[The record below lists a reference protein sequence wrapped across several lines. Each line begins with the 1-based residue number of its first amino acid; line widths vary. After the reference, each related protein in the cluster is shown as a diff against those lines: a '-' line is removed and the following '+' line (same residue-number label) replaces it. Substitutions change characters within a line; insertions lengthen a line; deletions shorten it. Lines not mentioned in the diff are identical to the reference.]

1 MTQRDLP
8 SEPLSNAQ
16 HEAFAREIASGRNA
30 TQAYLNVYGTKNCP
44 SGSDRPSG
52 PDRRAAATGGSRLLR
67 RKPIADR
74 IKAIQEA
81 GAAGVALE
89 LREIHAFLARVVR
102 TPAGHVTPSSD
113 LCTRVKHTRDGHID
127 VSMPDKLA
135 AIRLDAKLQGFF
147 DPNHPARKPN
157 PPEPTEPGGP
167 PVLTEERRAV
177 LMAKRRKFVLAQ
189 IKADEEA
196 RLAEQQRQ
204 SEPSS
209 SWQTPSPQEG
219 PKDAPRPPEP
229 AEGPKLQT
237 PNSDPRSPI
246 SDPRSPISDLRT
258 PISER
263 RTPRPPLRTR
273 RGPINSGSFP
283 YFGMNFERRPAPTAN
298 PNHSVRSPIPVP
310 PAEPGPNHPA
320 SGNVQPASPPL
331 RVTPEVSPKNINI
344 SHHPPAPTPNPQP
357 SADDLAAARD
367 RMSREAAHRARLT
380 GDPTTSDALL
390 VI

>member
-1 MTQRDLP
+1 MNQRDTS
-8 SEPLSNAQ
+8 SEPLPNAQ
-16 HEAFAREIASGRNA
+16 HEAFAREIAYGRNA

-102 TPAGHVTPSSD
+102 TPAGHVTPASD

-147 DPNHPARKPN
+147 DPNHPARN
-157 PPEPTEPGGP
+157 PHPPDQPAPGGP

-204 SEPSS
+204 
-209 SWQTPSPQEG
+209 PSPPEA
-219 PKDAPRPPEP
+219 PTDAPRPPEP
-229 AEGPKLQT
+229 VETPELRT
-237 PNSDPRSPI
+237 PNSEPRTANSEP
-246 SDPRSPISDLRT
+246 RT
-258 PISER
+258 PISGL

-298 PNHSVRSPIPVP
+298 PNHIVRSPIPVP
-310 PAEPGPNHPA
+310 PAESGPDHPA
-320 SGNVQPASPPL
+320 SGNVQPASPPI
-331 RVTPEVSPKNINI
+331 RVTRETSPKNVNN
-344 SHHPPAPTPNPQP
+344 SHHPPAPTPDPQP
-357 SADDLAAARD
+357 SDVDLAAARD